1 MPDTRPPITLHHARL
16 RAASHGP
23 DQPPP
28 DPWVVVAQPDPE
40 VIVARAGERIERLRE
55 AWRELRYERFLPE
68 AWQAQ
73 LHRFATALDELAR
86 PGRLGAVVLDLLRE
100 HGLAEPEPDGRWRL
114 TGPARPYELTRSLL
128 LRHPAFVTEVA
139 LNSRMYH
146 HLPAVLRGE
155 RDPLELLSR
164 DGGGELT
171 RQLYDIAP
179 LCRFANQVAGALLDE
194 IVAAWPPDRPLRVL
208 EVGAGTGG
216 TTAALLPRLPSD
228 RTRYT
233 FTDVW
238 PFFCTAARRRF
249 AAHDFLDYRQL
260 DLNADPAAQG
270 FAAGGYDVVVA
281 ANALHTARDLA
292 PALRRIGRLLAPGGH
307 LLAVETH
314 DPRLLIGTFGLLES
328 FWQVDDRDLRPHG
341 LLLSRD
347 RWPSLLRECGFAQV
361 VQTGDDRPP
370 ARDGFSV
377 MLASHPPST
386 EARRQPLPAP
396 ATEAGRPP
404 LPPPTTET
412 GHPPLLTSTTEARRR
427 LLPAAAGD
435 TRWVVAAETDSEL
448 PLADAVARLL
458 TSGIEGEAT
467 SDQAVAASAPAGAAG
482 GEAVAVLA
490 DGDPARWREWVC
502 GSGPPSG
509 PSSGPESGWVC
520 GGGPGSGRVCVVFVL
535 AEHGECAGTDDE
547 PRLRVEQAVARMG
560 VLRAV
565 VTACDELPPA
575 VERTLYV
582 VTRPSGALPAPELP
596 LVPADAAIW
605 GAARAIANDRPGL
618 RLPRISLHREGT
630 VAVDARRLA
639 RELLAASGESEVALT
654 PGGRFVAREVP
665 YEGVGD
671 RVRHY
676 VLDLGRSGRRGEPA
690 WTEADPPP
698 PPGPGTVT
706 VEVRAVGL
714 PDRPLPPAVDSR
726 AAWDAGDAR
735 EAGGAGNPWDGSAG
749 SPGDTGPGDTGP
761 GDTGP
766 GDTGPGDAR
775 PGDARPGNG
784 DPGDGSPRDARD
796 VSEPGWAFA
805 GVVRAVGTGVRDVG
819 AGRRVVGVAA
829 GVPASHLL
837 ADARLVGAIPH
848 GMSFA
853 EAATLPIPF
862 IALARHEARGGATAL
877 GLAALQDAWHRGTP
891 IAATARTAAQRELLH
906 GLGVPEAL
914 DGPHP
919 GNGAPKTPD
928 SPHPRNGAPEVPNG
942 PHPGDGEPGQ
952 GVELEVFREVMER
965 VHAGV
970 HRPLPHTLY
979 PAARVREAVASMRH
993 DRHLGAVVLS
1003 FDPLDGPVPVRT
1015 RPGRLRPDPGGTYLV
1030 VGGVGGF
1037 GAAAAYRLAERGA
1050 RHFALVSRRGGDAPE
1065 AAATV
1070 AGLRSRR
1077 ARASVHAA
1085 DVTDP
1090 AAMASV
1096 LKEIDAGEQPLR
1108 GVVHAAMEPDSGDLL
1123 RLEAARLARVL
1134 GCKMAGALVLERLTE
1149 GRELD
1154 LFWLFS
1160 SVSGTYGGTR
1170 QSAYAAANV
1179 FLDALARRRRARG
1192 LPGHATAW
1200 GTIGDAGFVARHGI
1214 AEVFGRNG
1222 FLPMTSG
1229 EALTAAEGLIAAGVE
1244 AGAVSRYDWARC
1256 RAALKAGADVATRLR
1271 PLID

>member
-1 MPDTRPPITLHHARL
+1 MSKARPVPGPGRPAPLALPAYLVRGEHLLDRAFERYGDVSGFWAPARPPLTLHHARL
-16 RAASHGP
+16 RAAPHAP
-23 DQPPP
+23 DLPPP
-28 DPWVVVAQPDPE
+28 GTPDREAIVARPDPEAIVARPDPEAIVARPGPE

-86 PGRLGAVVLDLLRE
+86 PGHRLGAVVLELLRE
-100 HGLAEPEPDGRWRL
+100 HGLAEPAPDGRWRL

-179 LCRFANQVAGALLDE
+179 LCRFANQVAGTLLDE

-260 DLNADPAAQG
+260 DLNADPASQG
-270 FAAGGYDVVVA
+270 FAAGTYDVVVA

-292 PALRRIGRLLAPGGH
+292 PALRRIGHLLAPGGH

-328 FWQVDDRDLRPHG
+328 FWQANDRDLRPHG

-377 MLASHPPST
+377 MLASRPPAT
-386 EARRQPLPAP
+386 ETWRRPLPAP
-396 ATEAGRPP
+396 PD
-404 LPPPTTET
+404 
-412 GHPPLLTSTTEARRR
+412 
-427 LLPAAAGD
+427 D
-435 TRWVVAAETDSEL
+435 TRWVVAAETASEL
-448 PLADAVARLL
+448 PLAEAVARLL
-458 TSGIEGEAT
+458 
-467 SDQAVAASAPAGAAG
+467 SDQAVA
-482 GEAVAVLA
+482 VVA
-490 DGDPARWREWVC
+490 DGDPARWRA
-502 GSGPPSG
+502 S
-509 PSSGPESGWVC
+509 VC
-520 GGGPGSGRVCVVFVL
+520 GGGAGNGRVCVVFVL

-547 PRLRVEQAVARMG
+547 PRLRVEQAVERMG

-565 VTACDELPPA
+565 VAACDELPPA

-690 WTEADPPP
+690 WVETDPPP
-698 PPGPGTVT
+698 PPGPGLVT
-706 VEVRAVGL
+706 VEVQAAVL
-714 PDRPLPPAVDSR
+714 ADHPLPSAMDTGD
-726 AAWDAGDAR
+726 AWDAK
-735 EAGGAGNPWDGSAG
+735 
-749 SPGDTGPGDTGP
+749 
-761 GDTGP
+761 
-766 GDTGPGDAR
+766 
-775 PGDARPGNG
+775 
-784 DPGDGSPRDARD
+784 
-796 VSEPGWAFA
+796 WAFA
-805 GVVRAVGTGVRDVG
+805 GVVGAVGAGARDVG
-819 AGRRVVGVAA
+819 SGWRVVGVAS

-837 ADARLVGAIPH
+837 ADARFVGGIPD

-862 IALARHEARGGATAL
+862 IALARHEARGGATGL
-877 GLAALQDAWHRGTP
+877 GLAALQDAWQRGTP
-891 IAATARTAAQRELLH
+891 IAATARTAAQREFLH
-906 GLGVPEAL
+906 GLGVPEVL
-914 DGPHP
+914 D
-919 GNGAPKTPD
+919 A
-928 SPHPRNGAPEVPNG
+928 
-942 PHPGDGEPGQ
+942 PHPGDGGAGKVVDP
-952 GVELEVFREVMER
+952 EVFREVMER

-970 HRPLPHTLY
+970 HRPLPHTVH
-979 PAARVREAVASMRH
+979 PAARVREAVASTRH
-993 DRHLGAVVLS
+993 ERHLGAVVIS

-1015 RPGRLRPDPGGTYLV
+1015 RPERLRPDPGGTYLV

-1070 AGLRSRR
+1070 AGLRSRG

-1085 DVTDP
+1085 DVTDL

-1096 LKEIDAGEQPLR
+1096 LKEIDAGEHPLR

-1123 RLEAARLARVL
+1123 RLDPARLARVL
-1134 GCKMAGALVLERLTE
+1134 GCKVAGALVLERLTE
-1149 GRELD
+1149 GRELE

-1222 FLPMTSG
+1222 FLPMTSE

-1244 AGAVSRYDWARC
+1244 AGAVARYDWARC
-1256 RAALKAGADVATRLR
+1256 RAALKAGADVATRLS

>member
-1 MPDTRPPITLHHARL
+1 MPDARPPITPHHARL
-16 RAASHGP
+16 RAAPREP

-28 DPWVVVAQPDPE
+28 GTPDPE

-55 AWRELRYERFLPE
+55 AWRELRYERFLTE

-86 PGRLGAVVLDLLRE
+86 PGHRLGAVVLELLRE
-100 HGLAEPEPDGRWRL
+100 HGLAEPAPDGRWRL

-238 PFFCTAARRRF
+238 PFFCTSARRRF

-270 FAAGGYDVVVA
+270 FGAGGYDVVVA
-281 ANALHTARDLA
+281 ANALHTARDLV
-292 PALRRIGRLLAPGGH
+292 PALRRIGDLLAPGGH

-314 DPRLLIGTFGLLES
+314 DARLLIGTFGLLES
-328 FWQVDDRDLRPHG
+328 FWQVDDRHLRPNG

-347 RWPSLLRECGFAQV
+347 RWPALLRECGFAYV
-361 VQTGDDRPP
+361 AQTGDDRPP

-377 MLASHPPST
+377 LLASRPPAT
-386 EARRQPLPAP
+386 GARRRPLPAP
-396 ATEAGRPP
+396 ADG
-404 LPPPTTET
+404 
-412 GHPPLLTSTTEARRR
+412 
-427 LLPAAAGD
+427 
-435 TRWVVAAETDSEL
+435 TRWVVAAETASEL
-448 PLADAVARLL
+448 PLAEAVARLL
-458 TSGIEGEAT
+458 G
-467 SDQAVAASAPAGAAG
+467 DQAVA
-482 GEAVAVLA
+482 VVA
-490 DGDPARWREWVC
+490 DGDPARWRA
-502 GSGPPSG
+502 S
-509 PSSGPESGWVC
+509 VC
-520 GGGPGSGRVCVVFVL
+520 GGGTGSGRVCVVFVL
-535 AEHGECAGTDDE
+535 AEHGECAGTGDE
-547 PRLRVEQAVARMG
+547 PRLRVEQAVERMG

-565 VTACDELPPA
+565 VAACDELAPA

-605 GAARAIANDRPGL
+605 GAARAIANDRPCL
-618 RLPRISLHREGT
+618 HLPRISLHREGT

-639 RELLAASGESEVALT
+639 RELLAGSGESEVALT

-671 RVRHY
+671 GVRHY
-676 VLDLGRSGRRGEPA
+676 VLDLGRSGRHGEPA
-690 WTEADPPP
+690 WAETGPPP
-698 PPGPGTVT
+698 PPGPGMVA
-706 VEVRAVGL
+706 VEVRAAGL
-714 PDRPLPPAVDSR
+714 PDRPLPTT
-726 AAWDAGDAR
+726 GDA
-735 EAGGAGNPWDGSAG
+735 
-749 SPGDTGPGDTGP
+749 
-761 GDTGP
+761 
-766 GDTGPGDAR
+766 
-775 PGDARPGNG
+775 
-784 DPGDGSPRDARD
+784 
-796 VSEPGWAFA
+796 GWAFA
-805 GVVRAVGTGVRDVG
+805 GLVTAVGAGVRDVG
-819 AGRRVVGVAA
+819 TGCRVVGVAPGA
-829 GVPASHLL
+829 PASHLI
-837 ADARLVGAIPH
+837 ADARLAGGIPD

-862 IALARHEARGGATAL
+862 ITLARHEARGGATGL
-877 GLAALQDAWHRGTP
+877 GLAALQDAWQRGTP

-906 GLGVPEAL
+906 GLGVPEVL
-914 DGPHP
+914 DGPRP
-919 GNGAPKTPD
+919 EDCGPVPKVDP
-928 SPHPRNGAPEVPNG
+928 
-942 PHPGDGEPGQ
+942 
-952 GVELEVFREVMER
+952 EVFREVMER

-970 HRPLPHTLY
+970 HRPLPHTVH

-993 DRHLGAVVLS
+993 DRHLGAVVIS

-1050 RHFALVSRRGGDAPE
+1050 RHFALVSRRGGAAPE

-1070 AGLRSRR
+1070 AGLRSRG
-1077 ARASVHAA
+1077 AEASVHAA
-1085 DVTDP
+1085 DVTDL
-1090 AAMASV
+1090 AAMAPV
-1096 LKEIDAGEQPLR
+1096 LKEIDAGERPLR

-1123 RLEAARLARVL
+1123 RLDPARLARVL

-1160 SVSGTYGGTR
+1160 SVSGTYGGMR

-1179 FLDALARRRRARG
+1179 FLDALARRRHARG

-1229 EALTAAEGLIAAGVE
+1229 EALTAAEDLIAAGVE
-1244 AGAVSRYDWARC
+1244 AGAVSRYDWDRC
-1256 RAALKAGADVATRLR
+1256 RAALKAEADVATRLS

>member
-1 MPDTRPPITLHHARL
+1 MPDARPPITLHHARL
-16 RAASHGP
+16 RAAPYGP

-28 DPWVVVAQPDPE
+28 DPGVVVAQPDPE
-40 VIVARAGERIERLRE
+40 VIVARASGRIERLRE

-86 PGRLGAVVLDLLRE
+86 PGRLGAVVLGLLRE
-100 HGLAEPEPDGRWRL
+100 HGLAEPGPDGRWRL

-260 DLNADPAAQG
+260 DLNTDPAAQG

-292 PALRRIGRLLAPGGH
+292 PALRRVGRLLAPGGH

-328 FWQVDDRDLRPHG
+328 FWQVDDRDVRPHG

-347 RWPSLLRECGFAQV
+347 RWPSLLRGCGFAQV

-377 MLASHPPST
+377 MLASRPPAT
-386 EARRQPLPAP
+386 EARRQPLPTPAGKAERRPLPGPATEARRPPLPTPATEAGQRPLPAP
-396 ATEAGRPP
+396 ATEAQ
-404 LPPPTTET
+404 
-412 GHPPLLTSTTEARRR
+412 RR

-435 TRWVVAAETDSEL
+435 TRWVVAAETAAEL

-467 SDQAVAASAPAGAAG
+467 SDQAVAAPAPAGAAG

-490 DGDPARWREWVC
+490 DGDPARWREWVR
-502 GSGPPSG
+502 GGGPPG
-509 PSSGPESGWVC
+509 GPESGRMFEGGPESGGGLENGWVC
-520 GGGPGSGRVCVVFVL
+520 GGGPESGRVCVVFVL

-565 VTACDELPPA
+565 VAACDELPPA

-676 VLDLGRSGRRGEPA
+676 VLDLGRSGQRGEPA
-690 WTEADPPP
+690 WVEADPPP

-706 VEVRAVGL
+706 IEVRAVGL
-714 PDRPLPPAVDSR
+714 PDRPLPSAV
-726 AAWDAGDAR
+726 DAGDACA
-735 EAGGAGNPWDGSAG
+735 AGVARDAGNP
-749 SPGDTGPGDTGP
+749 GDA
-761 GDTGP
+761 
-766 GDTGPGDAR
+766 GPGDAG
-775 PGDARPGNG
+775 PGDAG
-784 DPGDGSPRDARD
+784 PGDAGPGDAGPGDAGPGDAGPGDAGPGGAGD
-796 VSEPGWAFA
+796 VGWAFA
-805 GVVRAVGTGVRDVG
+805 GVVSAVGTGVRGVR
-819 AGRRVVGVAA
+819 AGCRVVGVAA

-837 ADARLVGAIPH
+837 ADARLVGAIPD

-862 IALARHEARGGATAL
+862 IVLARHEARGGATAL

-891 IAATARTAAQRELLH
+891 ITATARTAAQRELLH
-906 GLGVPEAL
+906 GLGVPEVL

-919 GNGAPKTPD
+919 GDG
-928 SPHPRNGAPEVPNG
+928 VPG
-942 PHPGDGEPGQ
+942 RVVDATHPGDGVPDVLDRAHPEDGGPARAVEP
-952 GVELEVFREVMER
+952 EVFREVMER
-965 VHAGV
+965 VHAGI

-1015 RPGRLRPDPGGTYLV
+1015 RPGKLRPDPGGTYLV

-1037 GAAAAYRLAERGA
+1037 GAAAAYRLAER
-1050 RHFALVSRRGGDAPE
+1050 
-1065 AAATV
+1065 
-1070 AGLRSRR
+1070 
-1077 ARASVHAA
+1077 
-1085 DVTDP
+1085 
-1090 AAMASV
+1090 
-1096 LKEIDAGEQPLR
+1096 
-1108 GVVHAAMEPDSGDLL
+1108 
-1123 RLEAARLARVL
+1123 
-1134 GCKMAGALVLERLTE
+1134 
-1149 GRELD
+1149 
-1154 LFWLFS
+1154 
-1160 SVSGTYGGTR
+1160 
-1170 QSAYAAANV
+1170 
-1179 FLDALARRRRARG
+1179 
-1192 LPGHATAW
+1192 
-1200 GTIGDAGFVARHGI
+1200 
-1214 AEVFGRNG
+1214 
-1222 FLPMTSG
+1222 
-1229 EALTAAEGLIAAGVE
+1229 
-1244 AGAVSRYDWARC
+1244 
-1256 RAALKAGADVATRLR
+1256 
-1271 PLID
+1271 

>member
-1 MPDTRPPITLHHARL
+1 MPDARPPITLHHARL
-16 RAASHGP
+16 RAAPHEP
-23 DQPPP
+23 NHPPP
-28 DPWVVVAQPDPE
+28 ATPDPDADPDPDPE

-73 LHRFATALDELAR
+73 LHRFATALDELTR
-86 PGRLGAVVLDLLRE
+86 PGHRLGAVVLDLLRE
-100 HGLAEPEPDGRWRL
+100 HGLAEPGPDGRWRL

-216 TTAALLPRLPSD
+216 TTAALLPRLPPD

-249 AAHDFLDYRQL
+249 AIHDFLDYRQL
-260 DLNADPAAQG
+260 DLNADPMTQG

-292 PALRRIGRLLAPGGH
+292 PALRRVGALLAPGGR

-328 FWQVDDRDLRPHG
+328 FWQVDDHHLRPNG

-347 RWPSLLRECGFAQV
+347 RWPELLRECGFAHV
-361 VQTGDDRPP
+361 VRTGDDRPP

-377 MLASHPPST
+377 ILASRPPAT
-386 EARRQPLPAP
+386 EARRRPLPAP
-396 ATEAGRPP
+396 ADG
-404 LPPPTTET
+404 
-412 GHPPLLTSTTEARRR
+412 
-427 LLPAAAGD
+427 
-435 TRWVVAAETDSEL
+435 TRWLVAAETASEL
-448 PLADAVARLL
+448 PLAEAVARLL
-458 TSGIEGEAT
+458 G
-467 SDQAVAASAPAGAAG
+467 DR
-482 GEAVAVLA
+482 AVAVVA
-490 DGDPARWREWVC
+490 DGDPAGWRA
-502 GSGPPSG
+502 P
-509 PSSGPESGWVC
+509 VC
-520 GGGPGSGRVCVVFVL
+520 GGGAGSGRVCVVFVL
-535 AEHGECAGTDDE
+535 AEHEECAGGDDE
-547 PRLRVEQAVARMG
+547 PRLRVEQAVGRMG

-565 VTACDELPPA
+565 VAACDELPPA
-575 VERTLYV
+575 VGRTLYV

-596 LVPADAAIW
+596 LVPADAAVW
-605 GAARAIANDRPGL
+605 GAARALANDRPGL
-618 RLPRISLHREGT
+618 HLPRISLHREGT

-639 RELLAASGESEVALT
+639 RELLAGSGESEVALT
-654 PGGRFVAREVP
+654 PGGRFAAREVP
-665 YEGVGD
+665 YEGVGE

-676 VLDLGRSGRRGEPA
+676 VLDLGRPGRHGEPA
-690 WTEADPPP
+690 WAETGPPP
-698 PPGPGTVT
+698 PPAPGTVA
-706 VEVRAVGL
+706 VEVRAAGL
-714 PDRPLPPAVDSR
+714 PDQPLPS
-726 AAWDAGDAR
+726 
-735 EAGGAGNPWDGSAG
+735 E
-749 SPGDTGPGDTGP
+749 GDTG
-761 GDTGP
+761 
-766 GDTGPGDAR
+766 DA
-775 PGDARPGNG
+775 
-784 DPGDGSPRDARD
+784 
-796 VSEPGWAFA
+796 GWAFA
-805 GVVRAVGTGVRDVG
+805 GLVTAVGTGVRDVG
-819 AGRRVVGVAA
+819 TGCRVVGVAPGA
-829 GVPASHLL
+829 PASHLI
-837 ADARLVGAIPH
+837 ADARLVGAVPD

-862 IALARHEARGGATAL
+862 IALARHEARGGASGL
-877 GLAALQDAWHRGTP
+877 GLAALQDAWQRGTP
-891 IAATARTAAQRELLH
+891 ITATARTAAQREFLH
-906 GLGVPEAL
+906 GLGVPDVL
-914 DGPHP
+914 D
-919 GNGAPKTPD
+919 A
-928 SPHPRNGAPEVPNG
+928 
-942 PHPGDGEPGQ
+942 PHPGDGGPEPA
-952 GVELEVFREVMER
+952 VDHEVFREVMER

-970 HRPLPHTLY
+970 HRPLPHTVH

-993 DRHLGAVVLS
+993 ARHLGAVVIS

-1050 RHFALVSRRGGDAPE
+1050 RHFALVSRRGGAAPE

-1070 AGLRSRR
+1070 AGLRSRG
-1077 ARASVHAA
+1077 AQASVHAA
-1085 DVTDP
+1085 DVTDL

-1096 LKEIDAGEQPLR
+1096 LKEIDAGEHPLR
-1108 GVVHAAMEPDSGDLL
+1108 GVAHAAMEPDSSDLL
-1123 RLEAARLARVL
+1123 RLDPARLARVL

-1149 GRELD
+1149 GRELE

-1222 FLPMTSG
+1222 FLPMASG

-1244 AGAVSRYDWARC
+1244 AGAVSRYDRTRC
-1256 RAALKAGADVATRLR
+1256 RAALKAVADVATRLS

>member
-1 MPDTRPPITLHHARL
+1 MPDTRRSPRDPSTAGAMPAARPPITLHHARL
-16 RAASHGP
+16 RAAPHGP
-23 DQPPP
+23 DQPLP
-28 DPWVVVAQPDPE
+28 DPGVVVAQPDPE
-40 VIVARAGERIERLRE
+40 VIVARASERIERLRE

-86 PGRLGAVVLDLLRE
+86 PGRLGAVVLELLRE
-100 HGLAEPEPDGRWRL
+100 HGLAEPGPDGRWRL
-114 TGPARPYELTRSLL
+114 AGPARPYELTRSLL

-292 PALRRIGRLLAPGGH
+292 RALRRVGRLLAPGGH

-377 MLASHPPST
+377 MLAARLPS
-386 EARRQPLPAP
+386 
-396 ATEAGRPP
+396 
-404 LPPPTTET
+404 
-412 GHPPLLTSTTEARRR
+412 TEARRR

-502 GSGPPSG
+502 GSGP
-509 PSSGPESGWVC
+509 SSGPESGRVR

-547 PRLRVEQAVARMG
+547 PRLRVQQAVARMG

-690 WTEADPPP
+690 WAEADPPP

-714 PDRPLPPAVDSR
+714 PDRPLPSAVDAR
-726 AAWDAGDAR
+726 AAGDAR
-735 EAGGAGNPWDGSAG
+735 EA
-749 SPGDTGPGDTGP
+749 
-761 GDTGP
+761 
-766 GDTGPGDAR
+766 
-775 PGDARPGNG
+775 
-784 DPGDGSPRDARD
+784 RDAGD
-796 VSEPGWAFA
+796 VREAGWAFA

-837 ADARLVGAIPH
+837 ADARLVGAIPD

-906 GLGVPEAL
+906 GLGVPEVL

-919 GNGAPKTPD
+919 GDGV
-928 SPHPRNGAPEVPNG
+928 PEVLDAT
-942 PHPGDGEPGQ
+942 HPGDGGPGRAVEP
-952 GVELEVFREVMER
+952 EVFREVMER

-1050 RHFALVSRRGGDAPE
+1050 RHFTLVSRRGGDAPE

-1070 AGLRSRR
+1070 AGLRSRG

-1085 DVTDP
+1085 DVTDL

-1096 LKEIDAGEQPLR
+1096 LKEIDAGEHPLR

-1123 RLEAARLARVL
+1123 RLDPARLARVL
-1134 GCKMAGALVLERLTE
+1134 GGKMAGALVLERLTE
-1149 GRELD
+1149 GRELE

-1179 FLDALARRRRARG
+1179 FLDALVRRRRARG

-1256 RAALKAGADVATRLR
+1256 RAALKAEADVATRLG